1 LYEAEQ
7 HTPESLNLKIANR
20 NVVPEKSQ
28 VDLTPSTVLEPV
40 NFEEAV
46 VVHGNDRL
54 RLHRQFV
61 SAFLPARRDVIIAL
75 PPDYFHSIRRY
86 PVLYLQ
92 DGQNLFDG
100 ATSFVKGSFWDVQ
113 TTTDRLIDASAI
125 EPLIVVGVY
134 NTGIERME
142 EYTAMRDRNLG
153 GGKANFY
160 GRLLV
165 EELKPW
171 VDQNYRTLDGPE
183 HTGVG
188 GSSLGGLVALY
199 LGLTWP
205 QVFGRLAVLS
215 PSVWWAQGEMLQYVR
230 RMRPEPR
237 PRIWLD
243 IGLAEGPAMIKK
255 CDELHR
261 LLERRGW
268 RHGIEMRYLRVPGGR
283 HNEDA
288 WAKRVDPFLRF
299 LFPLKQDRKS
309 TAEGSADG
317 RLA

>member
-1 LYEAEQ
+1 MT
-7 HTPESLNLKIANR
+7 TPG
-20 NVVPEKSQ
+20 
-28 VDLTPSTVLEPV
+28 LTPMDEPASSAVLEPV
-40 NFEEAV
+40 SFEEPTPV
-46 VVHGNDRL
+46 GGNERL
-54 RLHRQFV
+54 RLHREFL
-61 SAFLPARRDVIIAL
+61 SAFLPARRDIIVAL
-75 PPDYFHSIRRY
+75 PPDYFTVSRRY

-100 ATSFVKGSFWDVQ
+100 TTSFVKGSFWDVQ
-113 TTTDRLIDASAI
+113 TTTDRLIQEGAI

-142 EYTAMRDRNLG
+142 EYTPMRDRKLG
-153 GGKANFY
+153 GGKANLY
-160 GRLLV
+160 GRLLI

-171 VDQNYRTLDGPE
+171 IDQTYRTLDGPA

-188 GSSLGGLVALY
+188 GSSLGGLVSLY

-205 QVFGRLAVLS
+205 NVFGRLAVLS
-215 PSVWWAQGEMLQYVR
+215 PSMWWANGGMLQYVR
-230 RMRPEPR
+230 RTRPEPR
-237 PRIWLD
+237 PSIWLD
-243 IGLAEGPAMIKK
+243 IGLSEGPGMIKR

-268 RHGIEMRYLRVPGGR
+268 RSSVSMQYLRVPGGR

-299 LFPLKQDRKS
+299 LFPAR
-309 TAEGSADG
+309 
-317 RLA
+317 

>member
-1 LYEAEQ
+1 
-7 HTPESLNLKIANR
+7 
-20 NVVPEKSQ
+20 
-28 VDLTPSTVLEPV
+28 VLEAV
-40 NFEEAV
+40 SFEEPV
-46 VVHGNDRL
+46 LVGGRERL

-75 PPDYFHSIRRY
+75 PPDYFQAKRRY

-92 DGQNLFDG
+92 DGQNLFDP
-100 ATSFVKGSFWDVQ
+100 ATSFMKGSFWDVQ
-113 TTTDRLIDASAI
+113 TTTDRLIGEGLI

-134 NTGIERME
+134 NAGIARME
-142 EYTAMRDRNLG
+142 EYTPMRDRNLG
-153 GGKANFY
+153 GGKASLY

-171 VDQNYRTLDGPE
+171 VNHSYRTLDGPA

-188 GSSLGGLVALY
+188 GSSLGGLVSLY

-215 PSVWWAQGEMLQYVR
+215 PSVWWARGEMLQYVR
-230 RMRPEPR
+230 RTRPDPR

-243 IGLAEGPAMIKK
+243 MGLAEGPTMIKK
-255 CDELHR
+255 CDALHR

-268 RHGIEMRYLRVPGGR
+268 RDGIEMRYLRVPGAR

-288 WAKRVDPFLRF
+288 WARRVDPLLRF
-299 LFPLKQDRKS
+299 LFPAK
-309 TAEGSADG
+309 
-317 RLA
+317 

>member
-1 LYEAEQ
+1 
-7 HTPESLNLKIANR
+7 
-20 NVVPEKSQ
+20 
-28 VDLTPSTVLEPV
+28 
-40 NFEEAV
+40 
-46 VVHGNDRL
+46 
-54 RLHRQFV
+54 
-61 SAFLPARRDVIIAL
+61 
-75 PPDYFHSIRRY
+75 
-86 PVLYLQ
+86 
-92 DGQNLFDG
+92 
-100 ATSFVKGSFWDVQ
+100 
-113 TTTDRLIDASAI
+113 
-125 EPLIVVGVY
+125 
-134 NTGIERME
+134 
-142 EYTAMRDRNLG
+142 MRDRNLG
-153 GGKANFY
+153 GGKANLY

-171 VDQNYRTLDGPE
+171 VGQNYRTLDGPA

-188 GSSLGGLVALY
+188 GSSLGGLVSFY

-215 PSVWWAQGEMLQYVR
+215 PSVWWAQGAMLQYVR

-243 IGLAEGPAMIKK
+243 MGLGEGPAMIKK

-268 RHGIEMRYLRVPGGR
+268 RDGVEMQYLRVPGAR

-299 LFPLKQDRKS
+299 LFPAK
-309 TAEGSADG
+309 
-317 RLA
+317 

>member
-1 LYEAEQ
+1 VYEAEQ
-7 HTPESLNLKIANR
+7 FTLEPLELKRTAR
-20 NVVPEKSQ
+20 NAAARDVTQGSPAAAE
-28 VDLTPSTVLEPV
+28 PLEPV
-40 NFEEAV
+40 SFEQPILV
-46 VVHGNDRL
+46 GGTDVQGHGRL

-61 SAFLPARRDVIIAL
+61 SSFLPARRDVIVAV
-75 PPDYFHSIRRY
+75 PPDYFHAKQRY

-100 ATSFVKGSFWDVQ
+100 ATSFIKGSFWDVQ
-113 TTTDRLIDASAI
+113 TTTDRLIDKGAI
-125 EPLIVVGVY
+125 EPLLTVGIY

-142 EYTAMRDRNLG
+142 EYTPVRDRNLG
-153 GGKANFY
+153 GGKANLY

-171 VDQNYRTLDGPE
+171 IDQNYRTLDGPA

-188 GSSLGGLVALY
+188 GSSLGGLVTLY
-199 LGLTWP
+199 LGLSWP

-215 PSVWWAQGEMLQYVR
+215 PSVWWAQGAMLQYVR

-243 IGLAEGPAMIKK
+243 VGLGEGPAMIKK

-268 RHGIEMRYLRVPGGR
+268 RDGVEMQYLRAPGAR

-299 LFPLKQDRKS
+299 LFPAK
-309 TAEGSADG
+309 
-317 RLA
+317 

>member
-1 LYEAEQ
+1 LKTLTRNAAASDPIDGR
-7 HTPESLNLKIANR
+7 TAALPEPTSFAD
-20 NVVPEKSQ
+20 P
-28 VDLTPSTVLEPV
+28 
-40 NFEEAV
+40 V
-46 VVHGNDRL
+46 VVGGNDRL
-54 RLHRQFV
+54 RLHRQFA
-61 SAFLPARRDVIIAL
+61 STFLPARRDVIVSL
-75 PPDYFHSIRRY
+75 PPDYFQSKRQY

-113 TTTDRLIDASAI
+113 TTRDCLIGDGVI
-125 EPLIVVGVY
+125 EPLIVVGIY

-142 EYTAMRDRNLG
+142 EYTPTRDRNLG
-153 GGKANFY
+153 GGKANLY

-171 VDQNYRTLDGPE
+171 IDQNYRTLDGPE

-188 GSSLGGLVALY
+188 GSSLGGLVSLY
-199 LGLTWP
+199 LGLSWP
-205 QVFGRLAVLS
+205 HIFGRLAVLS
-215 PSVWWAQGEMLQYVR
+215 PSVWWARGEMLQYVR

-243 IGLAEGPAMIKK
+243 IGLAEGPAMTKK
-255 CDELHR
+255 CEELHR

-268 RHGIEMRYLRVPGGR
+268 RNGTDMKYLRVPGAR

-299 LFPLKQDRKS
+299 LFPAK
-309 TAEGSADG
+309 
-317 RLA
+317 

>member
-1 LYEAEQ
+1 MKTL
-7 HTPESLNLKIANR
+7 TR
-20 NVVPEKSQ
+20 NPA
-28 VDLTPSTVLEPV
+28 PSNGDGTAALLEPASFDECILV
-40 NFEEAV
+40 G
-46 VVHGNDRL
+46 GNERL
-54 RLHRQFV
+54 RLHRQFA
-61 SAFLPARRDVIIAL
+61 STFLPARRDVIVSL
-75 PPDYFHSIRRY
+75 PPDYFESDSLESGRRY

-100 ATSFVKGSFWDVQ
+100 ATSFIKGSFWDVQ
-113 TTTDRLIDASAI
+113 TTSDRLIGEGAI
-125 EPLIVVGVY
+125 EPLIVVGIY

-142 EYTAMRDRNLG
+142 EYTPMRDRNLG
-153 GGKANFY
+153 GGKAKLY

-188 GSSLGGLVALY
+188 GSSLGGLASLY

-205 QVFGRLAVLS
+205 DVFRRLAVLS
-215 PSVWWAQGEMLQYVR
+215 PSVWWARGEMLQYIR
-230 RMRPEPR
+230 RVRPEPK

-243 IGLAEGPAMIKK
+243 MGLAEGPAMIKK

-268 RHGIEMRYLRVPGGR
+268 RGGVDMKYLRVPGAR

-299 LFPLKQDRKS
+299 LFPAR
-309 TAEGSADG
+309 
-317 RLA
+317 

>member
-1 LYEAEQ
+1 
-7 HTPESLNLKIANR
+7 LKT
-20 NVVPEKSQ
+20 
-28 VDLTPSTVLEPV
+28 LTPNPAPSNGDSTAALLEPPSFDEFV
-40 NFEEAV
+40 LVGGKE
-46 VVHGNDRL
+46 RL
-54 RLHRQFV
+54 RLHRQFA
-61 SAFLPARRDVIIAL
+61 STFLPARRDVIVSL
-75 PPDYFHSIRRY
+75 PPDYLQSKRQY

-92 DGQNLFDG
+92 DGQNLFDS
-100 ATSFVKGSFWDVQ
+100 ATSFIKGSFWDVQ
-113 TTTDRLIDASAI
+113 TTSDRLIGEGAI
-125 EPLIVVGVY
+125 EPLIVVGIY

-142 EYTAMRDRNLG
+142 EYTPMRDRNLG
-153 GGKANFY
+153 GGKAKLY

-188 GSSLGGLVALY
+188 GSSLGGLASLY

-205 QVFGRLAVLS
+205 HVFGRLAVLS
-215 PSVWWAQGEMLQYVR
+215 PSVWWARGEMLQYVR
-230 RMRPEPR
+230 RVRPEPK

-243 IGLAEGPAMIKK
+243 MGLAEGPAMIKK

-268 RHGIEMRYLRVPGGR
+268 RAGVDMKYLRVPGAR

-299 LFPLKQDRKS
+299 LFPAR
-309 TAEGSADG
+309 
-317 RLA
+317 

>member
-1 LYEAEQ
+1 VYEAEQ
-7 HTPESLNLKIANR
+7 LILEPLDLKQTAR
-20 NVVPEKSQ
+20 NAAARDVTQGSPAPAE
-28 VDLTPSTVLEPV
+28 PLEPV
-40 NFEEAV
+40 SFEQPILV
-46 VVHGNDRL
+46 DGPNVQRHGRL

-61 SAFLPARRDVIIAL
+61 SSFLPARRDVIIAL
-75 PPDYFHSIRRY
+75 PPDYFHSKHRY

-100 ATSFVKGSFWDVQ
+100 ATSFIKGSFWDVQ
-113 TTTDRLIDASAI
+113 TTTDRLIDKGAI
-125 EPLIVVGVY
+125 EPLIVVGIY

-142 EYTAMRDRNLG
+142 EYTPMRDRNLG
-153 GGKANFY
+153 GGKANLY

-165 EELKPW
+165 EELKPRI
-171 VDQNYRTLDGPE
+171 DQNYRTLDGPA

-188 GSSLGGLVALY
+188 GSSLGGLVSLY

-215 PSVWWAQGEMLQYVR
+215 PSVWWAQGAMLQYVR

-243 IGLAEGPAMIKK
+243 IGLGEGPAMIKK

-268 RHGIEMRYLRVPGGR
+268 RDGVEMQYLRAPGAR

-299 LFPLKQDRKS
+299 LFPAK
-309 TAEGSADG
+309 
-317 RLA
+317 